1 MPIINNTQDPSSPLF
16 VTRNGRLLTNYDLDL
31 ATGHA
36 YSIDNTPIL
45 SLTELGVT
53 VTRSNLKSVGT
64 LHGLEVEGDTL
75 LGGFAFF
82 NSTYNRIG
90 IGTDGPSAAIDILEN
105 NVQTIIGSPRT
116 DISYIGTHSN
126 HDLAIV
132 TDNQERVL
140 VKNNGGVV
148 VNGDLHIAGTLTVT
162 SIVSDTRA
170 NRSQSLIFFPDQN
183 ASIFGLG
190 LAWVGEDRT
199 RQLTMGSG
207 DILKSTESFDIGVD
221 KEYSIGGKTVLTST
235 ALGSSIVSS
244 NLTKIGTLETLDVTG
259 VINTSRISF
268 NNLSVNNNGIG
279 AERLAKIVVDN
290 ADVFYGDRYQVVLG
304 DISKQTNPVKVFGP
318 LSVNINNPDPSVE
331 FSVNGDVNL
340 GGKKFTND
348 IAAPVEGTW
357 HIGDICWNKNPQP
370 NSYVGWICIVSGSP
384 GQWTSFGSI
393 DSPI

>member
-140 VKNNGGVV
+140 VKNNGDVV

-384 GQWTSFGSI
+384 GQWTSFGRI
-393 DSPI
+393 ASPI